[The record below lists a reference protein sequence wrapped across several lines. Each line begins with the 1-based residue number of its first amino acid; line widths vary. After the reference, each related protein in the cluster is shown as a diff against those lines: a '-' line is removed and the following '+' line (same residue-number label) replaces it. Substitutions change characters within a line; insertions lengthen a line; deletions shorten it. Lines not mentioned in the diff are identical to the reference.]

1 MTTFK
6 EAQIIIGIDPDLEK
20 SGVAILGNDLQLKN
34 LTFPET
40 VELFRN
46 EQDSI
51 KKVVIEAGW
60 ENKKANFR
68 VGGGHSRQV
77 NEQIARRVG
86 MNHATGILLAEIA
99 QALGLAVLLVK
110 PTKSKLNAEQFN
122 KITGWQGRTN
132 QEQRDAGMLIWGM
145 NGKKVAV

>member
-34 LTFPET
+34 MTFPET

-60 ENKKANFR
+60 KNKKANFR

-145 NGKKVAV
+145 SRKKVTV

>member
-46 EQDSI
+46 EHDSI

-68 VGGGHSRQV
+68 VSGGHSRQV

-132 QEQRDAGMLIWGM
+132 QE
-145 NGKKVAV
+145 

>member
-60 ENKKANFR
+60 KNKKANFR

-110 PTKSKLNAEQFN
+110 PTKSKLNADEFN

-145 NGKKVAV
+145 SRKKVT

>member
-60 ENKKANFR
+60 KNKKANFR

-145 NGKKVAV
+145 NGKKVA

>member
-60 ENKKANFR
+60 LNKKANFR
-68 VGGGHSRQV
+68 NGANKSLAV
-77 NEQIARRVG
+77 NEQISKRVG
-86 MNHATGILLAEIA
+86 ENHATGKLLVQMAKHM
-99 QALGLAVLLVK
+99 GLAVIEVK
-110 PTKSKLNAEQFN
+110 PTKTKVNSDEFN
-122 KITGWQGRTN
+122 RITGWQGRTN

-145 NGKKVAV
+145 WV

>member
-110 PTKSKLNAEQFN
+110 LLNQNSMQNSLTRLLAGKVVQIKSSVTQAC
-122 KITGWQGRTN
+122 
-132 QEQRDAGMLIWGM
+132 
-145 NGKKVAV
+145 

>member
-68 VGGGHSRQV
+68 VDGGHSRQV

-110 PTKSKLNAEQFN
+110 PTKSKLNADEFN

-145 NGKKVAV
+145 SRKKVA

>member
-1 MTTFK
+1 M
-6 EAQIIIGIDPDLEK
+6 
-20 SGVAILGNDLQLKN
+20 
-34 LTFPET
+34 
-40 VELFRN
+40 
-46 EQDSI
+46 
-51 KKVVIEAGW
+51 
-60 ENKKANFR
+60 
-68 VGGGHSRQV
+68 

-132 QEQRDAGMLIWGM
+132 QEVRDAAMLVWGM
-145 NGKKVAV
+145 NGKKVA

>member
-1 MTTFK
+1 MTTLK
-6 EAQIIIGIDPDLEK
+6 DTQIIIGIDPDLEK
-20 SGVAILGNDLQLKN
+20 SGVAILGNGLQLKN
-34 LTFPET
+34 MTFPET
-40 VELFRN
+40 IELFRN

-68 VGGGHSRQV
+68 VGENHSRQV
-77 NEQIARRVG
+77 NEQISRRVG

-99 QALGLAVLLVK
+99 QAMGIAVLLVK
-110 PTKSKLNAEQFN
+110 PTKSKLDAKEFN

-132 QEQRDAGMLIWGM
+132 QEVRDAAMLVYGM
-145 NGKKVAV
+145 K

>member
-6 EAQIIIGIDPDLEK
+6 EDQIIIGIDPDLEK

-34 LTFPET
+34 MTFPET

-60 ENKKANFR
+60 KNKKANFR

-145 NGKKVAV
+145 SGKKVTV

>member
-60 ENKKANFR
+60 KNKKANFR

-77 NEQIARRVG
+77 NEQIARRIG

-110 PTKSKLNAEQFN
+110 PTKSKLNADEFN

-145 NGKKVAV
+145 NGMKVA

>member
-86 MNHATGILLAEIA
+86 MNHATGKLLVQMAKHM
-99 QALGLAVLLVK
+99 GLAVIEVNPLKQKSIQKILNESLVGK
-110 PTKSKLNAEQFN
+110 VVQIKNNAMREC
-122 KITGWQGRTN
+122 
-132 QEQRDAGMLIWGM
+132 
-145 NGKKVAV
+145 

>member
-6 EAQIIIGIDPDLEK
+6 DAQIIIGIDPDLEK
-20 SGVAILGNDLQLKN
+20 SGVAILGSDLQLKN
-34 LTFPET
+34 LTFHET

-68 VGGGHSRQV
+68 VGGNHSRQV
-77 NEQIARRVG
+77 NEQISRRVG

-99 QALGLAVLLVK
+99 QAMGIAVLLVK
-110 PTKSKLNAEQFN
+110 PTKSKLDAKEFN
-122 KITGWQGRTN
+122 KITGWQGWTN
-132 QEQRDAGMLIWGM
+132 QEVRDAAMLVYGM
-145 NGKKVAV
+145 K

>member
-6 EAQIIIGIDPDLEK
+6 EAQIIIGIDPDLQK
-20 SGVAILGNDLQLKN
+20 SGVAILGNDMQLKN
-34 LTFPET
+34 MTFHET

-68 VGGGHSRQV
+68 TGGNHSRQV

-99 QALGLAVLLVK
+99 QALGIAVLLVK
-110 PTKSKLNAEQFN
+110 PTKSKLNAKEFN

-145 NGKKVAV
+145 QGKKVA

>member
-6 EAQIIIGIDPDLEK
+6 EAQIIIGIDPDLDK
-20 SGVAILGNDLQLKN
+20 SGVAVLKDGLLRLDNMRFYDLTQYFEVNKD
-34 LTFPET
+34 
-40 VELFRN
+40 
-46 EQDSI
+46 QI

-60 ENKKANFR
+60 LNKKSNLHGRIGQSKRAGERIAKN
-68 VGGGHSRQV
+68 VG
-77 NEQIARRVG
+77 E
-86 MNHATGILLAEIA
+86 NHATGKLLVEMAES
-99 QALGLAVLLVK
+99 LGLAVLLVK

-145 NGKKVAV
+145 NGKKVA

>member
-60 ENKKANFR
+60 KNKKANFR

-77 NEQIARRVG
+77 NEQIARRIG

-145 NGKKVAV
+145 NGKKVRV

>member
-60 ENKKANFR
+60 LNKKSNFH
-68 VGGGHSRQV
+68 GAYGQSKSKG
-77 NEQIARRVG
+77 EAIARNVG
-86 MNHATGILLAEIA
+86 ENHAVGKKLAEMA
-99 QALGLAVLLVK
+99 QALGIAVLLVK
-110 PTKSKLNAEQFN
+110 PTKSKLNADEFN

-145 NGKKVAV
+145 NGKKVA

>member
-34 LTFPET
+34 MTFPET

-60 ENKKANFR
+60 KNKKANFR

-145 NGKKVAV
+145 SGKKVTV

>member
-1 MTTFK
+1 MKLTKTQREELK
-6 EAQIIIGIDPDLEK
+6 QKYAGRCAYCGDGLTDKWHADHLEA
-20 SGVAILGNDLQLKN
+20 VVR
-34 LTFPET
+34 ET
-40 VELFRN
+40 IELLRN

-68 VGGGHSRQV
+68 VGGNHSRQV
-77 NEQIARRVG
+77 NEQISRRVG

-99 QALGLAVLLVK
+99 QAMGIAVLLVK
-110 PTKSKLNAEQFN
+110 PTKSKLDAKEFN

-132 QEQRDAGMLIWGM
+132 QEVRVAAMLVYGM
-145 NGKKVAV
+145 K

>member
-86 MNHATGILLAEIA
+86 MNHATGKLLVQMA
-99 QALGLAVLLVK
+99 QHMGLAVIEVK
-110 PTKSKLNAEQFN
+110 PTKTKVNSDEFN
-122 KITGWQGRTN
+122 RITGWQGRTN

-145 NGKKVAV
+145 WV

>member
-1 MTTFK
+1 MTIFK

-20 SGVAILGNDLQLKN
+20 SGVAVLKDGSLRLDNMRFYDLTQYLEVNKG
-34 LTFPET
+34 
-40 VELFRN
+40 
-46 EQDSI
+46 QI

-60 ENKKANFR
+60 QNKKSNF
-68 VGGGHSRQV
+68 HSFYGQTKSAG
-77 NEQIARRVG
+77 EAIARKVG
-86 MNHATGILLAEIA
+86 ENHATGILLAEIA

-145 NGKKVAV
+145 QGKKVV

>member
-60 ENKKANFR
+60 KNKKANFQ

-86 MNHATGILLAEIA
+86 MNHATGILLGEIA

-110 PTKSKLNAEQFN
+110 PTKSKLNADEFN
-122 KITGWQGRTN
+122 KLTGWQGRTN

-145 NGKKVAV
+145 NGKKVA